1 MDLLKTFI
9 RVLKTRPYSIPS
21 LIRMRFLFWMVFIFR
36 KFNIVQYPN
45 VIFSKNV
52 RLQTLLGIKAECP
65 NAYIYLGDDCIIYE
79 YAQLQAYGTG
89 EIHIGPECILGDVMI
104 YSRKKITFGKRVLVS
119 WNVMLQDYNP
129 HPVRQ
134 EERRLQVEEMVR
146 KFSPR
151 FDSVKNKYVQATD
164 FKMNDFASEEIYIGD
179 DVWLGANSI
188 VLKGAYIE
196 EGCIVSAGSVVYK
209 GRYPA
214 RSLILGNP
222 AKVVKNLGP
231 SAP

>member
-1 MDLLKTFI
+1 
-9 RVLKTRPYSIPS
+9 
-21 LIRMRFLFWMVFIFR
+21 MVFIFR
-36 KFNIVQYPN
+36 KFSIVQYPN
-45 VIFSKNV
+45 VIFSRNV
-52 RLQTLLGIKAECP
+52 RLQTILGVKAECP

-89 EIHIGPECILGDVMI
+89 EIHIGAESILGDVMI
-104 YSRKKITFGKRVLVS
+104 YARKKITLGKRVLVS

-129 HPVRQ
+129 HPVHQVDRRQ
-134 EERRLQVEEMVR
+134 QVEEMVR

-151 FDSVKNKYVQATD
+151 FRPIENNNTHTSD

-188 VLKGAYIE
+188 VLKGAHIE

-209 GRYPA
+209 GHYPA

-222 AKVVKNLGP
+222 AKVVKNLDPTSTNIKLGNQRQSVEP
-231 SAP
+231 